1 MQMATDIF
9 DNYPAPQ
16 ASTNIARPTI
26 QVAVSYLIVRPSK
39 TTKKPV
45 TYVRLSDAEHTDL
58 CDYVTAIN
66 MMATDKTNTSQ
77 YTSTNL
83 ILDKSSGIWGSQL
96 RKFSTFRDVL
106 AGVTDKLSKPHKYV
120 RNRKGE
126 DLSVKQLE
134 AINSIIT
141 ALHCPAIDIPT
152 A

>member
-1 MQMATDIF
+1 MEMVTDIF
-9 DNYPAPQ
+9 ENFYAPQ
-16 ASTNIARPTI
+16 FSAIQGKQT
-26 QVAVSYLIVRPSK
+26 QVAVSHLIVRPSK

-45 TYVRLSDAEHTDL
+45 QYVRLSDTEHTDL

-66 MMATDKTNTSQ
+66 MMATDKSNTSQ
-77 YTSTNL
+77 YVSTNL

-96 RKFSTFRDVL
+96 RKFSTFREVL
-106 AGVTDKLSKPHKYV
+106 AGVTQKLNKPHPYV
-120 RNRKGE
+120 RGRRGE

-141 ALHCPAIDIPT
+141 ALACAPIQIPT

>member
-1 MQMATDIF
+1 MQIQTDIF
-9 DNYPAPQ
+9 ENFDKPETSVIRGKQ
-16 ASTNIARPTI
+16 T
-26 QVAVSYLIVRPSK
+26 QVALSHLIVRPSK

-45 TYVRLSDAEHTDL
+45 SYVRLSDVEHKDL

-66 MMATDKTNTSQ
+66 IMATDKTNTAN
-77 YTSTNL
+77 YLTTNL
-83 ILDKSSGIWGSQL
+83 ILDKSSGIYGSQL
-96 RKFSTFRDVL
+96 RKFSTFREVL
-106 AGVTDKLSKPHKYV
+106 AGVTEKLSKPHPYV

-141 ALHCPAIDIPT
+141 ALNCPAIQIPT